1 MGLSEVT
8 GLRGKSGYLC
18 PLVAWAH
25 ISRKSLSYLG
35 RAGTWSGGGWFWYLL
50 RGEYQVNTD
59 IRAYDWLALAEV
71 RSLTPL
77 RTRSISHPLPG

>member
-77 RTRSISHPLPG
+77 RTRSMNQ